1 MHDRETGL
9 VQEISK
15 MKRAERSRK
24 RKREEE
30 ARLREEEKR
39 KKSKTETDG
48 TPELDGVSIKSFAL
62 EECCAIYADAEFANE
77 MGVLNKAIKVKLD
90 LASLRSESIRMVFP
104 LRCWVNAEEMPLTP
118 DEVRKYGSM
127 DISDDESG
135 KEEEDEEMNSGSGKM
150 VIESC
155 ITYNIC
161 RVYRSKKA
169 KSKYEIGTLYAGNTV
184 EYSKNECGGGWFKVL
199 SPLPGW
205 IQYSEL
211 TPPELTTQE
220 LEKLEKQKKA
230 KEKAIDLTAETTA
243 VSKDV
248 SPDAGAKGGEKDEK
262 ADKKTEKKGEKSDK
276 KLNGTKTEKEEGVAV
291 NGTTNGKTNADKKKK
306 EKVVTAAK
314 AKEDKAEIEIIEI
327 EIESEEDEECSDDDW
342 NEFEDPDEETLSGN
356 WSCGQK
362 GGCFTLKHK
371 EGGILDGFLEN
382 KETCSIDG
390 KVDGEN
396 VNFNQKW
403 QKGSVHGI
411 GVVTVVKE

>member
-30 ARLREEEKR
+30 ARLAEAAKR
-39 KKSKTETDG
+39 KKSKTDSEEISE
-48 TPELDGVSIKSFAL
+48 PEGAHIKSFVL
-62 EECCAIYADAEFANE
+62 EDCCAIFSDADFANE
-77 MGVLNKAIKVKLD
+77 MGVLNKGIKIKLD
-90 LASLRSESIRMVFP
+90 LSSLRFESVRMVFP

-135 KEEEDEEMNSGSGKM
+135 KEEEDEEMNLGSGKI

-161 RVYRSKKA
+161 RVYRRKKA

-220 LEKLEKQKKA
+220 LEKLEKQKQA
-230 KEKAIDLTAETTA
+230 KEKAIDLTADTTT

-248 SPDAGAKGGEKDEK
+248 SPDAGAKDGEKDAK
-262 ADKKTEKKGEKSDK
+262 ADKKAEKKGEKSDK

-291 NGTTNGKTNADKKKK
+291 NGTTNGKTKADKKKK
-306 EKVVTAAK
+306 EKVISAGK
-314 AKEDKAEIEIIEI
+314 AKEDSAKAEVEVI
-327 EIESEEDEECSDDDW
+327 EIESEEEEECSDDDW

-362 GGCFTLKHK
+362 R
-371 EGGILDGFLEN
+371 
-382 KETCSIDG
+382 
-390 KVDGEN
+390 
-396 VNFNQKW
+396 
-403 QKGSVHGI
+403 
-411 GVVTVVKE
+411 